1 MEPPQTQSSTGKVV
15 LAFVLKIFLALFI
28 VLVVGALA
36 LVGLVFVVC
45 SRH

>member
-1 MEPPQTQSSTGKVV
+1 MEPPKPRTSGWMI
-15 LAFVLKIFLALFI
+15 VLKVLLALFI
-28 VLVVGALA
+28 LLVVGALA